1 MGRALDAGTL
11 AVRGITVRYGG
22 VTALEDVDLD
32 VAPGRVVGLI
42 GPNGAGKT
50 TLVNAMTGVVR
61 PASGTIALGDARL
74 EGRPP
79 HRVAR
84 AGLARTY
91 QNVRLFAR
99 LDVGDN
105 VRAGAFRLRH
115 ALADADVVAL
125 LARAGV
131 AERNLERRAGT
142 LSYGE
147 QRRLE
152 IARALAGQPAIV
164 LLDEP
169 AAGMNPSE
177 TQALGTTIRDVA
189 RAGIGVVLIEHD
201 MSLVAAVCDD
211 VVVLNFGRTIA
222 RGTPR
227 EVARDAAVV
236 EAYLG

>member
-1 MGRALDAGTL
+1 MTADLGRALAAGTL

-22 VTALEDVDLD
+22 VTALEGVDLD

-125 LARAGV
+125 LARALV
-131 AERNLERRAGT
+131 MRPKL
-142 LSYGE
+142 L
-147 QRRLE
+147 
-152 IARALAGQPAIV
+152 V
-164 LLDEP
+164 LDEP
-169 AAGMNPSE
+169 SMGLAPK
-177 TQALGTTIRDVA
+177 
-189 RAGIGVVLIEHD
+189 
-201 MSLVAAVCDD
+201 LVA
-211 VVVLNFGRTIA
+211 TIFDIVAAERA
-222 RGTPR
+222 RGTSILLVEQNAR
-227 EVARDAAVV
+227 KALALADRAYVMVRGEIALEGSGSELASRSEVAD
-236 EAYLG
+236 AYLGHGPERDRLTS